1 MKYLQYF
8 IGLFTKVTT
17 GVTIVCAVILKILGV
32 EMWTSDILWQILL
45 CGAVTTLLS
54 MALLPDRDFSRREW
68 VVRYC
73 IHFVLVSAFILTA
86 GAAFGWYVPT
96 FLGCL
101 CMMVSIGVVYAFS
114 VVTTYIGSRRSA
126 DELNSALKERKRRDK

>member
-54 MALLPDRDFSRREW
+54 MALLPDRDFSRKEW

-73 IHFVLVSAFILTA
+73 IHFVLISAFILTA

-96 FLGCL
+96 FTGCL
-101 CMMVSIGVVYAFS
+101 CMMASVGVVYAFS
-114 VVTTYIGSRRSA
+114 VVTTYIGSRCSA

>member
-1 MKYLQYF
+1 M
-8 IGLFTKVTT
+8 
-17 GVTIVCAVILKILGV
+17 
-32 EMWTSDILWQILL
+32 
-45 CGAVTTLLS
+45 
-54 MALLPDRDFSRREW
+54 
-68 VVRYC
+68 
-73 IHFVLVSAFILTA
+73 LVSAFILIA